1 MKEVFVLQPVAVLLE
16 IERAAAVVLVV
27 EQVVAVLVVEQA
39 AAPVVGFPQGPVI

>member
-1 MKEVFVLQPVAVLLE
+1 LE